1 MPTRG
6 RRPASRCCS
15 QRNTC
20 GTQGPQS
27 PGSQDPAPCAS
38 AQCLRNFQTG
48 PFSGVIPGVM
58 PLVLPPSQAPAF
70 DSKLPTPT
78 SPQRS
83 APQTDQPI
91 PLSSLGPQNSKART
105 QVRDR
110 RDKDRA
116 PARGHGDLREPL
128 LPQLM
133 GPLILMKEILTPG
146 TSECGLNW
154 RQGLYRGN
162 QGNVRSL
169 E

>member
-6 RRPASRCCS
+6 SRPASRCCS

-20 GTQGPQS
+20 GTQGPQP

-38 AQCLRNFQTG
+38 AQRLGNLQTG
-48 PFSGVIPGVM
+48 PLSGVIPGVR

-70 DSKLPTPT
+70 DSKPPTPI

-83 APQTDQPI
+83 APQTDRPI
-91 PLSSLGPQNSKART
+91 PPSSLGPWDSKART
-105 QVRDR
+105 QVRDL

-128 LPQLM
+128 LPHLM
-133 GPLILMKEILTPG
+133 GPLLLMKEILTPG
-146 TSECGLNW
+146 TLEYGLNW
-154 RQGLYRGN
+154 RQGVYRGN